1 MIGVAEVA
9 LIDLLFQILQLL
21 APPINILDS
30 LNVGLNLASVVLLA
44 LGVLHEE
51 HLSAEIV
58 FKTLKLLNSIQLVP
72 HFLLFGSGLR

>member
-51 HLSAEIV
+51 HLPAEIV